1 MNLCGFLFEIYY
13 FRSFDSVDSGLP
25 SQQPS
30 KHSELNEFM
39 SMGLTPGST
48 KQPKAEAKTTTKV
61 LVVHFKAVLQGLAIG
76 ASLLPSLKAQY
87 KVGIRN

>member
-1 MNLCGFLFEIYY
+1 M
-13 FRSFDSVDSGLP
+13 DSGLP

-39 SMGLTPGST
+39 TMGVSSGVL
-48 KQPKAEAKTTTKV
+48 KQQKTEPKVEAKNV
-61 LVVHFKAVLQGLAIG
+61 VVHCKAVLQGLTIG

-87 KVGIRN
+87 KVQSTSQLALW

>member
-1 MNLCGFLFEIYY
+1 MDG
-13 FRSFDSVDSGLP
+13 SMP

-39 SMGLTPGST
+39 TVGQAGPGSLGRPEKT
-48 KQPKAEAKTTTKV
+48 EAPPTPMV
-61 LVVHFKAVLQGLAIG
+61 IHFKAVLQGLVIG

-87 KVGIRN
+87 KVRLGLNM